1 MTLALIILLRNSWNA
16 KNDHHVKSDYHNASL
31 KFQDQTALSNDLI
44 VNLNPILNPTFLK
57 FDA

>member
-16 KNDHHVKSDYHNASL
+16 KNDHHVKSDYHNAGL
-31 KFQDQTALSNDLI
+31 KFQDQTEPSNDLI
-44 VNLNPILNPTFLK
+44 VDLNPILDLTFLK